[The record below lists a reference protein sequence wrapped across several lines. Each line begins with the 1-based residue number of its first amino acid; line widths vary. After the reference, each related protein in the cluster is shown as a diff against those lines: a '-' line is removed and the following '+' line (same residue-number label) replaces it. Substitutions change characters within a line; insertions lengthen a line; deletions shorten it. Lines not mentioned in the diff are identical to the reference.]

1 MIIPRKDKAYF
12 YPPFFDI
19 SCFWQESTGLSHKVR
34 VYIPFETTM
43 TFTPFLGVMV
53 NRKQFEYFSI
63 EDNPMRKP
71 NAKLL
76 SDEDAESVIAWI
88 KLNRVALLQHWFQEW
103 NPESWHRRWPWC
115 RRALGCRQSSTTAA
129 QDSPGSWWGCSP

>member
-1 MIIPRKDKAYF
+1 MIIPRKDKPYF

-19 SCFWQESTGLSHKVR
+19 SCFWQESTGLSHKIR

-53 NRKQFEYFSI
+53 NRKQFEYFTI

-88 KLNRVALLQHWFQEW
+88 KLNCVALLQHWYGHPLLQFEE
-103 NPESWHRRWPWC
+103 NLKKNHFN
-115 RRALGCRQSSTTAA
+115 LLHSSSSAA
-129 QDSPGSWWGCSP
+129 RELCLIFPYR

>member
-1 MIIPRKDKAYF
+1 MIIPRKDKPYF

-19 SCFWQESTGLSHKVR
+19 SCFWQESTGLSHKIR

-53 NRKQFEYFSI
+53 NRKQFEYFTI

-71 NAKLL
+71 NEKLL

-88 KLNRVALLQHWFQEW
+88 KLNRVALLQHWYQEIGTDTLCF
-103 NPESWHRRWPWC
+103 S
-115 RRALGCRQSSTTAA
+115 LKKI
-129 QDSPGSWWGCSP
+129 

>member
-1 MIIPRKDKAYF
+1 MIIPRKDKPYF

-34 VYIPFETTM
+34 VYVPFETTM

-53 NRKQFEYFSI
+53 NRKQFEYFTI

-88 KLNRVALLQHWFQEW
+88 KLNRVALLQHWYQEI
-103 NPESWHRRWPWC
+103 
-115 RRALGCRQSSTTAA
+115 STGILCFSLKKAKSEVCLA
-129 QDSPGSWWGCSP
+129 MS

>member
-1 MIIPRKDKAYF
+1 MIIPRNDKPYF

-19 SCFWQESTGLSHKVR
+19 SCFWQESTGLSHKIR

-53 NRKQFEYFSI
+53 NRKQFEYFTI

-76 SDEDAESVIAWI
+76 SDEDAEGNCYDWYTID
-88 KLNRVALLQHWFQEW
+88 KHNRIIDRTPPLKETEVMMLELAADYEARLCNLE
-103 NPESWHRRWPWC
+103 
-115 RRALGCRQSSTTAA
+115 LGV
-129 QDSPGSWWGCSP
+129 

>member
-1 MIIPRKDKAYF
+1 
-12 YPPFFDI
+12 
-19 SCFWQESTGLSHKVR
+19 
-34 VYIPFETTM
+34 M

-53 NRKQFEYFSI
+53 NRKQFEYFTI

-88 KLNRVALLQHWFQEW
+88 KLNRVALLKHWYQEV
-103 NPESWHRRWPWC
+103 HKI
-115 RRALGCRQSSTTAA
+115 LQSCLTAN
-129 QDSPGSWWGCSP
+129 QIYSR

>member
-1 MIIPRKDKAYF
+1 MIIPRKDKPYF
-12 YPPFFDI
+12 YHPFFDI
-19 SCFWQESTGLSHKVR
+19 SCFWQESTGLSHKIR

-53 NRKQFEYFSI
+53 NRKQFEYFTI

-88 KLNRVALLQHWFQEW
+88 KFNRVALLKHWYQEIGTGTLCF
-103 NPESWHRRWPWC
+103 S
-115 RRALGCRQSSTTAA
+115 LKKI
-129 QDSPGSWWGCSP
+129 

>member
-1 MIIPRKDKAYF
+1 MIIPRKDKPYF

-19 SCFWQESTGLSHKVR
+19 SCFWQESTGLSHKIR

-53 NRKQFEYFSI
+53 NRKQFEYFTI

-76 SDEDAESVIAWI
+76 SDEDANSLISFSFI
-88 KLNRVALLQHWFQEW
+88 CQSMFNLQEGE
-103 NPESWHRRWPWC
+103 NSSC
-115 RRALGCRQSSTTAA
+115 RFYSFLISYPMSLHGSS
-129 QDSPGSWWGCSP
+129 QPQNE